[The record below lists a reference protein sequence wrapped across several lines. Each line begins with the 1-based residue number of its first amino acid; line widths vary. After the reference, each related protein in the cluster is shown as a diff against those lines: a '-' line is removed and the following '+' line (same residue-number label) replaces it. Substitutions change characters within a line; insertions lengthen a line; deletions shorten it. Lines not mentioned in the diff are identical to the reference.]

1 MESSTVFPSLPNSA
15 TNRIVP
21 TDKSLPGN
29 DGNRFEGIFV
39 TLFGFVMLAGFIGNA
54 MVILTICRKSS
65 LRTPCNILIMNIAIV
80 DLLVAIGLTPLRIAE
95 IFIGWPLGNFVCQFV
110 GPLQDVI
117 MCVSVVTHSI
127 IALERYR
134 VIVTPFKNKLT
145 LGKAKIAIAISYCAC
160 YALTGVPLAL
170 VLKEQEKGGVYF
182 CRATWPSISSRR
194 VFEVYLVASFIF
206 LPLVIQTGVY
216 IIIVSRLKREDAS
229 IELARSGTVVQRRN
243 QVRKKARLVKMLIIL
258 VVVFQICLIPR
269 GAYILVKEFVSVKF
283 KMQNEDLLKVFSIAT
298 IIMYYLKH
306 VFNPFILFAMS
317 AEFRKN
323 CFGCRTM
330 CYNKLDVA
338 VSSMLQHVSRQSDSG
353 DAKETKSLYDET
365 PEAVRKDAIEASETT
380 L

>member
-1 MESSTVFPSLPNSA
+1 MESSTVFPSLPNNA

-170 VLKEQEKGGVYF
+170 VLKEQEKGGVNY
-182 CRATWPSISSRR
+182 CRATWPSISLRR

-229 IELARSGTVVQRRN
+229 IALARSGTVIQRRN

-258 VVVFQICLIPR
+258 VVVFQICLTPR
-269 GAYILVKEFVSVKF
+269 GTYILVIEFVSAKF
-283 KMQNEDLLKVFSIAT
+283 KMQNADLLKVFSIAT